1 MGLYKLN
8 EDLKTF
14 AHNAIGSAVHGQHAL
29 NLKKIEVLGAADPF
43 KLSTMV
49 IGKLIHSNKLEHDK
63 AYFDSMYSI
72 SPKLKAKL
80 LKWVSGIKG
89 ARPFTI
95 EQSKDGS
102 DSPKFTKRVVSKG
115 LFTFHKDEDQ
125 LAANKT
131 RLATRSIGNGA
142 LTTCTSVYYLPANKG
157 RYVIYFTFDGD
168 SIEDAKVLCCDVSKD
183 KDYDNKYYV
192 KEIPQWKSVRPE
204 EYRK

>member
-102 DSPKFTKRVVSKG
+102 DSSKFTKRVVSKG

-157 RYVIYFTFDGD
+157 RYIIYFTFDGD

-183 KDYDNKYYV
+183 RD
-192 KEIPQWKSVRPE
+192 
-204 EYRK
+204 